1 MDYRLGLG
9 TDDPLTLDAASDAEA
24 VTRAVAILR
33 DAHLDDLRNRPE
45 AVVTLLGPNGLLTG
59 SSERLDAFV
68 ERRLPSN
75 PAADP
80 DRLQPGEGGAPDCNA
95 A

>member
-1 MDYRLGLG
+1 MQYRLGLG
-9 TDDPLTLDAASDAEA
+9 VDDPVTLDAASDEEA

-33 DAHLDDLRNRPE
+33 EDHLDDLRNRPE
-45 AVVTLLGPNGLLTG
+45 AVVTLFGPDGLVTRP
-59 SSERLDAFV
+59 SERLDAFV
-68 ERRLPSN
+68 ERRLPFN